1 MNMLR
6 SIREKKGLT
15 VSQLAARASIPA
27 RVLSEYED
35 GLQPI
40 PLPHAKLIAKALWVP
55 IEDLMPP
62 AGSVL
67 PVPQQTNTLPYQPQP
82 RPQQM
87 AAVASPP
94 LPSPATPPA
103 VPMQATPQPPSA
115 ISYEKPRT
123 HRPTE
128 GPVQEHERRSADN
141 GRGGEGRITRSPS
154 RPAPPPP
161 GPISEGQM
169 EELLRLTT
177 RLEID
182 QEQLEKRIGKS
193 LSALTR
199 PEAKD
204 WIKRVRAMADEVA
217 PTRKVHFGQWPEG
230 REDREAVYLRE
241 QQEANA
247 PFVFTLFNGEHFN
260 GVITDFTPYTI
271 TINDS
276 ATGDEV
282 VLRKLAI
289 AYYRRTANGDAQA
302 SLVSDTDNIVD
313 AAPTEVA
320 APKKATR
327 SRASTTKTA
336 KSDQTTAAAAPAEE
350 HSHQP
355 IDTGVDSDRVGEPV
369 TPEKDNMDE
378 DRGV

>member
-62 AGSVL
+62 AGSVPPL
-67 PVPQQTNTLPYQPQP
+67 PQQTSSVPYQPQ
-82 RPQQM
+82 QM
-87 AAVASPP
+87 IAVVP
-94 LPSPATPPA
+94 PPA
-103 VPMQATPQPPSA
+103 VQAPPAAPSAVSAQAMPQPPSA
-115 ISYEKPRT
+115 ISYERPRT
-123 HRPTE
+123 YGPTE
-128 GPVQEHERRSADN
+128 KDPKEHERRSADN
-141 GRGGEGRITRSPS
+141 GRGGEGRTTRPSS
-154 RPAPPPP
+154 RPVPPPP

-193 LSALTR
+193 LSMLTK
-199 PEAKD
+199 PEAKE

-230 REDREAVYLRE
+230 REDREAAYLRE
-241 QQEANA
+241 QQDANA
-247 PFVFTLFNGEHFN
+247 PFVFTLFNGERFN

-271 TINDS
+271 TINHA
-276 ATGDEV
+276 ATGEEV

-289 AYYRRTANGDAQA
+289 VYYRRTANGDTQA
-302 SLVSDTDNIVD
+302 GIVSDTDNIV
-313 AAPTEVA
+313 EA
-320 APKKATR
+320 APKKAAR
-327 SRASTTKTA
+327 PRASTTKTA
-336 KSDQTTAAAAPAEE
+336 NSDKTTEVAAPLAEE

-355 IDTGVDSDRVGEPV
+355 VDTGLDSDRVGEPV